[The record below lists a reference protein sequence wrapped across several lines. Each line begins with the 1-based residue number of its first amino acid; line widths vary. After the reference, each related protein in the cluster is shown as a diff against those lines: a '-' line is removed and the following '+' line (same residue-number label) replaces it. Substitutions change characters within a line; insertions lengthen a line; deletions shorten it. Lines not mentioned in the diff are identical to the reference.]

1 MLEFVEELWRRGV
14 RFNAESGEGSAQFW
28 ASRLPWQ
35 ATHPA
40 ADSQPESSHPSKLSG
55 TPGDGLYN
63 AICATTSG
71 QTSLAD
77 RKTTLEALVRSNLKI
92 DGFSIFSESEVT
104 AFIENV
110 QGCGSDQALRELV
123 DIFAGKYCLLES
135 ALLQG
140 LRANA
145 NLV

>member
-14 RFNAESGEGSAQFW
+14 RFNAKSGEGSAQFW
-28 ASRLPWQ
+28 ASRLLWR

-40 ADSQPESSHPSKLSG
+40 ANSQPESSHPSKLLG
-55 TPGDGLYN
+55 TSGDGLYN
-63 AICATTSG
+63 TICTTTHG

-77 RKTTLEALVRSNLKI
+77 RKTTLEALVCGNLKI
-92 DGFSIFSESEVT
+92 DGFSIFSESEET

-110 QGCGSDQALRELV
+110 RGCGSDQALRELV
-123 DIFAGKYCLLES
+123 DIFAAKYCLLES

-140 LRANA
+140 VRANA

>member
-14 RFNAESGEGSAQFW
+14 RFDAGSGEGSAQFW

-35 ATHPA
+35 AKHPA

-63 AICATTSG
+63 NICATTSG
-71 QTSLAD
+71 QGSLAD
-77 RKTTLEALVRSNLKI
+77 RKTTLEALVRGNLKI
-92 DGFSIFSESEVT
+92 DGFPIFSEGEAT
-104 AFIENV
+104 AFVENV
-110 QGCGSDQALRELV
+110 RGCGSDQALRELV
-123 DIFAGKYCLLES
+123 DILAGKCGLLES

-140 LRANA
+140 MRANA